1 MVHQEKRS
9 ISSWHYN
16 SDKGPGDCRQ
26 MHFIVKQIL
35 MKCLNLRMSTIFY
48 FDQEYLIIPGS
59 KEFLSDLFIP
69 FPFRDINHEI

>member
-1 MVHQEKRS
+1 
-9 ISSWHYN
+9 
-16 SDKGPGDCRQ
+16 